1 MLLCLGM
8 LLAVLADWGLQHAAG
23 GWRWMV
29 GLPVLPAL
37 VLSGVISRGSASK
50 SQGPRRASGGSFEAC
65 CAAALVL
72 LPESPRWLVVQGK
85 LDEAL
90 AVMHRILT
98 NARLPQ
104 GMLSCVAYPS
114 L

>member
-8 LLAVLADWGLQHAAG
+8 LMAVLADWGLQHAAG

-37 VLSGVISRGSASK
+37 VLSGVGTPWRGNSCSDTRLALLLM
-50 SQGPRRASGGSFEAC
+50 RAC

-85 LDEAL
+85 LDDAL

-104 GMLSCVAYPS
+104 GESPC
-114 L
+114 